1 MIALLLM
8 IRINH
13 EHHRIMTRRRV
24 PCLDDYL
31 DRINLVLWPRFKA
44 AFDLQLESIKK
55 GNEKVLFTNSPSV
68 HIVTQRFASMVS
80 SLLVLTAGYEED
92 EEGAFNVSG
101 FDHMLERLRTA
112 FCSLLSRISR
122 LFKDKRRSRV
132 SFTILDRLFRSSIV
146 FLVSNYG
153 HVVTTLKECS
163 AMYGH
168 PSSPGSASIFISMG
182 KLGTLAIK
190 EYEARSIK
198 VISCLSKELHI
209 GTFADLHEQFRRRS
223 IGSTF

>member
-1 MIALLLM
+1 MISLLLM

-31 DRINLVLWPRFKA
+31 DRINLVLWPKFKSV
-44 AFDLQLESIKK
+44 FDAQLESIKK
-55 GNEKVLFTNSPSV
+55 GNEKALFANSPAV
-68 HIVTQRFASMVS
+68 HIVTRRFASMVA

-122 LFKDKRRSRV
+122 LFKDKRSSLPSCPCKCRH
-132 SFTILDRLFRSSIV
+132 TACLDR
-146 FLVSNYG
+146 
-153 HVVTTLKECS
+153 
-163 AMYGH
+163 
-168 PSSPGSASIFISMG
+168 ASFSWLPISVM
-182 KLGTLAIK
+182 
-190 EYEARSIK
+190 
-198 VISCLSKELHI
+198 LS
-209 GTFADLHEQFRRRS
+209 RC
-223 IGSTF
+223 

>member
-1 MIALLLM
+1 MDTASTEYLFCCDFFAESEVFGELFQPIIAVVESEFTSVVHVSIPLKLSGSTGVQDMHDVIALLLM

-31 DRINLVLWPRFKA
+31 DRINLVLWPRFKG
-44 AFDLQLESIKK
+44 AFDVQLDSVRK
-55 GNEKVLFTNSPSV
+55 GNEKALFTGSPSV
-68 HIVTQRFASMVS
+68 HVVARRFASMVS

-122 LFKDKRRSRV
+122 LFRDRRC
-132 SFTILDRLFRSSIV
+132 
-146 FLVSNYG
+146 G
-153 HVVTTLKECS
+153 
-163 AMYGH
+163 
-168 PSSPGSASIFISMG
+168 
-182 KLGTLAIK
+182 
-190 EYEARSIK
+190 
-198 VISCLSKELHI
+198 
-209 GTFADLHEQFRRRS
+209 
-223 IGSTF
+223 